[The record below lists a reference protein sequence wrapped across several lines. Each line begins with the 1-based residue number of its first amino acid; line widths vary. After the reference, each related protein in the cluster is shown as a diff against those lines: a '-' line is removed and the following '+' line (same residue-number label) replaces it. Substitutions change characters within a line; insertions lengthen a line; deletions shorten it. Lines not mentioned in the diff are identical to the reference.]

1 MKNIRDISPDKD
13 KKEPKT
19 CLITIAYDGSD
30 FAGWATQPNKITVQG
45 CIETILSRVFQ
56 KKINIL
62 AASRTDK
69 GVHAREQKFTL
80 RLNLDFSA
88 EKLFNLLRKT
98 LSKYILIKRVQKVDS
113 NFHPLCNV
121 VSKEYRYFINTGK
134 HNIWQKKY
142 RWEYNLPIDIKKL
155 NDILQI
161 FQGRH
166 NFFNYSYCRWP
177 ERNQVKNER
186 AITALKCWK
195 KQNII
200 VISIKAKNFL
210 RYQIRAIIGEVIDC
224 YEGKQNI
231 TNLQEKLINF
241 DKKGYKY
248 KNLAP
253 AGGLYLWKID
263 YER

>member
-1 MKNIRDISPDKD
+1 M
-13 KKEPKT
+13 
-19 CLITIAYDGSD
+19 ITIAYDGSD

-80 RLNLDFSA
+80 RINLDFSPK
-88 EKLFNLLRKT
+88 KLFNLLKKV
-98 LSKYILIKRVQKVDS
+98 LSKYVLVKKVQKVDN
-113 NFHPLCNV
+113 NFHPIRNV
-121 VSKEYRYFINTGK
+121 FSKEYRYFINTSK

-142 RWEYNLPIDIKKL
+142 RWEYNLPIITKKL

-186 AITALKCWK
+186 EITALKCWK
-195 KQNII
+195 KQTI
-200 VISIKAKNFL
+200 VIISIKAKNFL
-210 RYQIRAIIGEVIDC
+210 RYQIRAIIGEAINC
-224 YEGKQNI
+224 YEGKQKI
-231 TNLQEKLINF
+231 TDLQKKLTNR
-241 DKKGYKY
+241 DKKNYKY
-248 KNLAP
+248 RNLAP
-253 AGGLYLWKID
+253 GGGLYLWKID
-263 YER
+263 MDILRVK